1 MVQHALLH
9 ASEKDFGGTTGV
21 RTLCRCGRRARRS
34 YAYADFSLRM
44 RICGRTRNAGQEQGQ
59 KARRETAYVCP
70 LEPPV
75 CNVPAKCTDN
85 EIAVAERDRMVKVSE
100 QVAEMQAQV
109 ESIRSRQDKLDR
121 RLKEVI
127 AHVSAV
133 DARLCEI
140 EQRLGETRPVRL
152 ASSSSSSSVPR
163 DSRTLKRHH

>member
-1 MVQHALLH
+1 
-9 ASEKDFGGTTGV
+9 
-21 RTLCRCGRRARRS
+21 
-34 YAYADFSLRM
+34 
-44 RICGRTRNAGQEQGQ
+44 
-59 KARRETAYVCP
+59 
-70 LEPPV
+70 
-75 CNVPAKCTDN
+75 
-85 EIAVAERDRMVKVSE
+85 MVKVSE